1 MKKSSSWKINYR
13 QILYE
18 KLCFC
23 IITRVSL
30 VCMNTFFENESWFS
44 PFIIM
49 DPSPLF
55 YIFYIESI
63 NSRATLSI
71 LWIFDKILGEA
82 WKHTNTVHSWST
94 DKFRAKIQNAK
105 FSKLIRREWA
115 TYFWLVED
123 LFCKQT
129 NNWDTHF
136 SLRILFSNK
145 NSHHYFVL
153 LFFNN
158 KNKSVWDL

>member
-1 MKKSSSWKINYR
+1 ML
-13 QILYE
+13 LYDNE
-18 KLCFC
+18 TLFG
-23 IITRVSL
+23 
-30 VCMNTFFENESWFS
+30 MNTFFENESWFS

-115 TYFWLVED
+115 ISDWSKICFVNKQIIEMHTSHLESYFQI
-123 LFCKQT
+123 KIHIT
-129 NNWDTHF
+129 T
-136 SLRILFSNK
+136 
-145 NSHHYFVL
+145 YFVL
-153 LFFNN
+153 LFFN